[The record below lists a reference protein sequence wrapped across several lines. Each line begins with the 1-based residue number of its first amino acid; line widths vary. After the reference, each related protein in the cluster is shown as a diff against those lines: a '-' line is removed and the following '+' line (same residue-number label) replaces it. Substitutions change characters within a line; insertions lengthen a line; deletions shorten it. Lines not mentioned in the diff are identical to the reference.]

1 MARTTTLSILP
12 GQAKY
17 VIDRL
22 LAERRISSRDI
33 TGYLEDLD
41 RDIRELEDRLTRL
54 RAAHGANDAAS
65 VPATRGARQRPA
77 AHPPRSAA
85 PSAKR
90 RKRRFTVTAKVL
102 ASRALQ
108 GRYLPLLNRFSGA
121 KRARYAKLAKEKGRG
136 ASIKEM
142 EAALKR

>member
-1 MARTTTLSILP
+1 MPTILP

-22 LAERRISSRDI
+22 LAARRITARDI
-33 TGYLEDLD
+33 TGYLGDLQ
-41 RDIRELEDRLTRL
+41 RNIVEIEERLARL
-54 RAAHGANDAAS
+54 RAAQGGNDAAS
-65 VPATRGARQRPA
+65 VRATPRRERAAQRST
-77 AHPPRSAA
+77 SA
-85 PSAKR
+85 PQPAKR

-108 GRYLPLLNRFSGA
+108 GRYLPLLNKFSGA
-121 KRARYAKLAKEKGRG
+121 KRVQYAKLAKDKGRE
-136 ASIKEM
+136 AAIKEM